1 MFLLLTD
8 ISIFF
13 YNFAAKIWKKG
24 ERKWKGSERGVKEGR
39 E

>member
-13 YNFAAKIWKKG
+13 YNFAAKIG
-24 ERKWKGSERGVKEGR
+24 RRVKGSGKGVKE